1 MPNKH
6 YAPNFFLAVL
16 ALLVTAFLLS
26 GAPVSGKS
34 ALGGSDFSLGVEL
47 EKSASNSLS
56 ALEKSFSC
64 RWAALGICDGA
75 EGSTTTQTTS
85 NSTQPWKYDN
95 RVDVTQR
102 TAADVN
108 AEHAVK
114 GNQPPYKSGTQVIEY
129 TTKQDDVFVRVHGDD
144 NAARPWMMRKEAI
157 EGLTAEQIQRKYS
170 LLSKPKFVSEV
181 HVPAGTRIRTG
192 KVETNF
198 EIQGG
203 GGQGATQYE
212 WLNTRVPPEAISN
225 TRALD

>member
-1 MPNKH
+1 M
-6 YAPNFFLAVL
+6 AEAGLTSGTGGVSAGVL
-16 ALLVTAFLLS
+16 AGKLTGKLDEIAAAHKPNADKPTS
-26 GAPVSGKS
+26 GGKTDVDSGE
-34 ALGGSDFSLGVEL
+34 GVDY
-47 EKSASNSLS
+47 
-56 ALEKSFSC
+56 
-64 RWAALGICDGA
+64 DGT

-108 AEHAVK
+108 AEHADK

-129 TTKQDDVFVRVHGDD
+129 TTKQDDVFVRVH
-144 NAARPWMMRKEAI
+144 NIENPNRPWMMRKEAI

-170 LLSKPKFVSEV
+170 LPSKPSYVSEV
-181 HVPAGTRIRTG
+181 HVPAGTRMRTG

-212 WLNTRVPPEAISN
+212 WLSGRVPETAIKN
-225 TRALD
+225 TKPLD